1 MGSRKITFLFI
12 FFSFILSFTCTGI
25 RAQEITKDATDK
37 IGEYLTKTINQQ
49 TRIRPVTI
57 DSVAIQKKKIRLFA
71 NVNLSF
77 GGFDRQLVDDI
88 YAGVKEYLPDNM
100 KNYQVELFSDK
111 YKIEDYIPLI
121 RKEKFTNK
129 VDKPLITRLS
139 HPVKSSKGL
148 QNRHI
153 AMWQSHG
160 WYYEQKLSRW
170 EWQRARVFQTVE
182 DLFTQGY
189 VLPYLVPML
198 ENAGAN
204 VFLPR
209 ERDTQKHE
217 IIVDNDKSLNNS
229 VYKETAG
236 KEAWTKGDSA
246 GFAQLKEVYLDL
258 ENPFRDGTFRQV
270 KTVNKGNE
278 SVCEWL
284 PDIPEKGKY
293 GVYISYASLKNS
305 SEDARYTVYHSGGKT
320 EFSINQTMGG
330 GTWIF
335 LGFFSFDKGK
345 NENCKITLSN
355 KSAKSG
361 RIITADAVKIGGGM
375 GNIARTTD
383 PENLKQPDDT
393 AVSKFPPIKYELET
407 SNHPRYTEGARYW
420 LQWAGIPDSV
430 YRWTKGKSD
439 YTDDYQSRGLWVN
452 YMAGGSSVIPKGKG
466 LNIPLDM
473 AMAFHSDAGTT
484 YNDSIIGTL
493 TICMTHINDE
503 IFANGIPRIASRDLT
518 SLIMDEIM
526 KDIRTGYEPDWTR
539 RHIWNRNYSEAR
551 MPEVP
556 TMLLELLSHQNFA
569 DMRYGLDPA
578 FQFTASRAIYKGI
591 LKFIAYQY
599 NFDYVVTPLPIKS
612 FSTEFTGDTQ
622 VKLQWLPVNDPS
634 EPTAIPNSYIVYT
647 RTDNNDFDNGILVKG
662 NQTTIDIEK
671 DKIYSFKVTA
681 VNEGGESFPS
691 EILSVCRKSN
701 EKGTVFIVN
710 GFQRI
715 SAPDSFASS
724 DSIAGF
730 LSYKDHGVPDKNQY
744 NLIGSQ
750 YEFRRKIPWMDDD
763 AAGFGASNSN
773 YETTV
778 IAGNTFDYPFVHGT
792 SIVNAGYSFVSA
804 NTEAVTNGLA
814 DMNNYKLTDLILGKQ
829 KQTKIGRGAFPPR
842 FKTFPDGLQS
852 KITDYCNRG
861 GNIFISGAYVGTDLW
876 DNEFVKNEDKEFV
889 QKVLKYKWRTGQ
901 AAVTGNVKSVASPF
915 TQLTGTYS
923 FYNELNSDCYA
934 VESPDAIEPADANSF
949 TVFRYSE
956 NNLSA
961 GIASDDNYK
970 TCVLGFPFET
980 IRETPLRDQ
989 LMKNILNFMFNK
1001 K

>member
-12 FFSFILSFTCTGI
+12 FFSFILSLTSTGI
-25 RAQEITKDATDK
+25 RAQEITKDMTDK

-57 DSVAIQKKKIRLFA
+57 DSVDIQRKKIQLFA

-77 GGFDRQLVDDI
+77 GGFDKQLVDDI

-139 HPVKSSKGL
+139 HPVKSNKGL

-182 DLFTQGY
+182 DLYTQSY

-229 VYKETAG
+229 VYRETAG
-236 KEAWTKGDSA
+236 KEAWAKGDST
-246 GFAQLKEVYLDL
+246 GFAHLKEVYLDL
-258 ENPFRDGTFRQV
+258 ENPFRDGTYRQV
-270 KTVNKGNE
+270 KTINKGDE
-278 SVCEWL
+278 SLCEWL

-305 SEDARYTVYHSGGKT
+305 SEDARYTVYHTGGKT

-355 KSAKSG
+355 KSTKSG

-393 AVSKFPPIKYELET
+393 TVSKFPPIKYELET

-420 LQWAGIPDSV
+420 LQWAGVPDSV

-452 YMAGGSSVIPKGKG
+452 YMAGGSPVIPKGKG

-503 IFANGIPRIASRDLT
+503 IFANGTPRIASRDLT
-518 SLIMDEIM
+518 SLIMDEIV
-526 KDIRTGYEPDWTR
+526 KDIRAGYEPDWTR

-599 NFDYVVTPLPIKS
+599 NFDYVVAPLPIKS
-612 FSTEFTGDTQ
+612 FSTEFSGDTQ

-634 EPTAIPNSYIVYT
+634 EPTATPNSYIVYT
-647 RTDNNDFDNGILVKG
+647 RTDNNDFDNGVLVKG
-662 NQTTIDIEK
+662 NQTTIKIDK

-701 EKGTVFIVN
+701 EKGTVFVVN
-710 GFQRI
+710 GFQRV

-804 NTEAVTNGLA
+804 NTEAVMNGLA

-829 KQTKIGRGAFPPR
+829 KQAKIGRGAFPPR
-842 FKTFPDGLQS
+842 FKTFPDKLQS

-876 DNEFVKNEDKEFV
+876 DNEFVKKEDKEFV

-961 GIASDDNYK
+961 GVASDDNYK
-970 TCVLGFPFET
+970 TFVLGFPFET

-989 LMKNILNFMFNK
+989 LMRNILDFMFNK